1 MKIYLFC
8 LIVFL
13 SLVEIIYASSDKLD
27 EEIDPHKLSL
37 EAHSKREHER
47 ARQRQLIYD
56 TGSNRQCFDVNY
68 NRGYEDYLKNP
79 FKANNNRGDWGRLK
93 YCVCHLNVLTYQL
106 YLFQGNVCLNFYLV
120 LFGKI
125 YFPQ

>member
-1 MKIYLFC
+1 MNINLIN

-13 SLVEIIYASSDKLD
+13 SLVAIIYASSDKL
-27 EEIDPHKLSL
+27 EIHPHKLSL
-37 EAHSKREHER
+37 ETHSKREHER

-79 FKANNNRGDWGRLK
+79 FKANNNRGDWGK
-93 YCVCHLNVLTYQL
+93 
-106 YLFQGNVCLNFYLV
+106 
-120 LFGKI
+120 KI
-125 YFPQ
+125 

>member
-1 MKIYLFC
+1 MNIYLYD

-13 SLVEIIYASSDKLD
+13 SLVAIVYVSSVKL

-37 EAHSKREHER
+37 EAHSKRERER
-47 ARQRQLIYD
+47 AHLRQLIYD

-79 FKANNNRGDWGRLK
+79 FKANNNRGDWGKKNIRRL
-93 YCVCHLNVLTYQL
+93 
-106 YLFQGNVCLNFYLV
+106 
-120 LFGKI
+120 
-125 YFPQ
+125 